1 LLRNQDKSNAEINSL
16 IEEFVTLLNRLPRN
30 QQSLILDMINFLD
43 LFIQHFSK
51 EELQIL
57 LAFLKERVV
66 TKVK

>member
-1 LLRNQDKSNAEINSL
+1 MLRNQDKSNAEINSL